1 MSYLLCYIF
10 ENVVYSTHIFS
21 QLTVF
26 PVYVINYY
34 ITLSLEANMYLATF
48 LNSPDISLSDKWDQI
63 YHDLFLS
70 FYNNL
75 LMKFFWWITFIE
87 LKLIFTLCICMKCDL
102 LIKIAS

>member
-48 LNSPDISLSDKWDQI
+48 FKQSRVVHQAQGERNFHIFYHLLSGASDELLGK
-63 YHDLFLS
+63 LFCNYS
-70 FYNNL
+70 
-75 LMKFFWWITFIE
+75 K
-87 LKLIFTLCICMKCDL
+87 
-102 LIKIAS
+102 